1 MAHTEKITINGKQLQ
16 IPLNNEGDLS
26 VFREVF
32 LDRDYNLLKD
42 LITNATL
49 PILDIGAHIGLFSL
63 YVSAL
68 NATVPIYAYEPDEA
82 NFRALKENLRLNHVQ
97 NVFAKNVAIAGESGT
112 RELHISADS
121 HNHSLFPGATESD
134 SAGPIPGA
142 IKKVPTTSLKDIFT
156 THSSK
161 FAIPG
166 YSLIKMD
173 CEGAEFEII
182 ASISADQLSLAHAY
196 YLEYHEYQP
205 DFSAQNLAQVF
216 RKAGFKTS
224 ITPSRY
230 DSRMGFIFAKK

>member
-1 MAHTEKITINGKQLQ
+1 MAHIEKITINSKQLS

-42 LITNATL
+42 LIVNATL

-63 YVSAL
+63 YASAL
-68 NATVPIYAYEPDEA
+68 NAAVPIYAYEPDEA
-82 NFRALKENLRLNHVQ
+82 NFRALKENLRLNHVK
-97 NVFAKNVAIAGESGT
+97 NVYPKNVAIAGESGT
-112 RELHISADS
+112 RELYISADS
-121 HNHSLFPGATESD
+121 HNHSLFPSASESD
-134 SAGPIPGA
+134 STPGP
-142 IKKVPTTSLKDIFT
+142 IKKVPAKSLSDILT
-156 THSSK
+156 
-161 FAIPG
+161 AC
-166 YSLIKMD
+166 SLIKMD

-182 ASISADQLSLAHAY
+182 ASLSTDQLSLAHAY

-230 DSRMGFIFAKK
+230 DSQMGFIFAKS

>member
-1 MAHTEKITINGKQLQ
+1 MAHTEKITINNKQLQ

-42 LITNATL
+42 LIGNATL

-63 YVSAL
+63 YASAL
-68 NATVPIYAYEPDEA
+68 NADVPIYAYEPDEA
-82 NFRALKENLRLNHVQ
+82 NFRALKENLRLNHVK

-112 RELHISADS
+112 RELYISADS
-121 HNHSLFPGATESD
+121 HNHSLLPSASESD
-134 SAGPIPGA
+134 SIPSGPT
-142 IKKVPTTSLKDIFT
+142 KKVPAKSLSDILT
-156 THSSK
+156 
-161 FAIPG
+161 AC
-166 YSLIKMD
+166 SLVKMD

-182 ASISADQLSLAHAY
+182 ASLSTHQLTLAHAY

-205 DFSAQNLAQVF
+205 DFSAHALAQIF

-230 DSRMGFIFAKK
+230 DSRMGFILAKS